1 MLHPLEHGVDDNKGT
16 CEHSKLVKSRDNVD
30 NKPLACSAHACAA
43 VGDHGTTIR
52 GVEHVDPSGD
62 SLYQTIISFSSVI

>member
-16 CEHSKLVKSRDNVD
+16 CEQSKFIKSQDNVD
-30 NKPLACSAHACAA
+30 ITSFTCSAHACAA
-43 VGDHGTTIR
+43 VGDHGTAIR

-62 SLYQTIISFSSVI
+62 SLYQIIISFSSVI